1 MTNKEKEIY
10 INIRAE
16 QIKHFQDTRNGHL
29 FTKPYSIELAKQI
42 AENQL
47 KHDLE
52 EGKLR
57 ITLEELLLND
67 NETCISI
74 IRSKQVEV
82 AKKLIAR

>member
-16 QIKHFQDTRNGHL
+16 QIKQFQDTRNGHL

>member
-16 QIKHFQDTRNGHL
+16 QIEHFLDTRNGHL

-67 NETCISI
+67 NETCISM